1 MKQIVHLRCWVIKI
15 SFHFKPS
22 FKCVAETI
30 VFKNYNFI
38 CKFKDKYFS
47 IYIQHMFCELQD
59 CGKSSYDTY
68 IKIMSCSDDLF
79 DDYNAAV
86 QRLGEVL
93 YKSDI
98 LAKIS

>member
-1 MKQIVHLRCWVIKI
+1 
-15 SFHFKPS
+15 
-22 FKCVAETI
+22 
-30 VFKNYNFI
+30 
-38 CKFKDKYFS
+38 
-47 IYIQHMFCELQD
+47 MFCELQD